1 MSTTYSAEFKEQAL
15 RKVFAR
21 GRRSVREVA
30 EELNMN
36 HLTLKGWMKKK
47 LPEAVRGA
55 VKRER
60 RPEDWR
66 PEERL
71 AALQESHG
79 LEEEALNAWCR
90 ERGLFAHHLDGWK
103 RDFCRDPGG
112 TGETSTNARELRVLK
127 ERNQNLQR
135 ELARKEK
142 ALAEA
147 AALLVLQ
154 KKYRALLGGGEE

>member
-1 MSTTYSAEFKEQAL
+1 MITTYSAEFKEQAL

-21 GRRSVREVA
+21 GRRSIKEVA

-60 RPEDWR
+60 RPGDWR

-79 LEEEALNAWCR
+79 LE
-90 ERGLFAHHLDGWK
+90 GK
-103 RDFCRDPGG
+103 P
-112 TGETSTNARELRVLK
+112 
-127 ERNQNLQR
+127 
-135 ELARKEK
+135 
-142 ALAEA
+142 
-147 AALLVLQ
+147 
-154 KKYRALLGGGEE
+154 

>member
-1 MSTTYSAEFKEQAL
+1 MITTYSAEFKEQAL

-21 GRRSVREVA
+21 GRRSVKEVA

-36 HLTLKGWMKKK
+36 HLTLKDWMKKK
-47 LPEAVRGA
+47 LPGA
-55 VKRER
+55 VLGAAKRER

-66 PEERL
+66 REERL

-79 LEEEALNAWCR
+79 LEGEALNAWCR
-90 ERGLFAHHLDGWK
+90 ERGLFAHQLDVWK
-103 RDFCRDPGG
+103 RDFCREPAGPGEASAG
-112 TGETSTNARELRVLK
+112 ARELRVLK
-127 ERNQNLQR
+127 ERNQSLER
-135 ELARKEK
+135 ELARKDK